1 MSSPW
6 AVSST
11 ADDAGAGT
19 APSEGSTVGAG
30 RASAPAA
37 ASVAKWNAS
46 MIEHTALIIACIDTD
61 QGV

>member
-6 AVSST
+6 AASSM
-11 ADDAGAGT
+11 AGGAGAGI
-19 APSEGSTVGAG
+19 APSEGSTVGTG

-46 MIEHTALIIACIDTD
+46 MMEHTALMIACIHSNE
-61 QGV
+61 GA